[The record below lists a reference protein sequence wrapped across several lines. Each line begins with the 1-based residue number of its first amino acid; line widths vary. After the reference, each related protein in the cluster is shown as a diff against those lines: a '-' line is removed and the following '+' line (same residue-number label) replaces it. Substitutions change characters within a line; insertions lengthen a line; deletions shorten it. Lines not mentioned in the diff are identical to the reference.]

1 MEAALS
7 DAAAARDAL
16 AAELADARA
25 AAAQLRA
32 RLHAQVDQQLGA
44 MIAADDVRE

>member
-16 AAELADARA
+16 AAELPTRAPPPRNSARA
-25 AAAQLRA
+25 ST
-32 RLHAQVDQQLGA
+32 QVDQQLGA
-44 MIAADDVRE
+44 SAIRALVSG